1 MLGLA
6 NTALSGSTL
15 EALYSITLDGT
26 DDYIDLGTGINL
38 GSNDFTISLWVKTAA
53 FHSKFFISEYEDANN
68 RWYFHTNSVDPP
80 QLHFVQ
86 VIGGVAHTT
95 YVDTSGN
102 TDLDSLQNAWT
113 HLAISADRN
122 GNVIGYVNGVAG
134 STTSG
139 QATSLT
145 TAANARIGRYAV
157 STYSDFQIDEVSIWN
172 AALTSGSIQA
182 IYNQGSAI
190 DVASGA
196 SIDSTYLRGYWRMG
210 NGKDDDKIN
219 GVIHDQHDPGYGAD
233 VVTDGDFP
241 SLDNWTIINAT
252 GANQVTLVDGTAK
265 ITYDHT
271 VSADGLGVRQSGILV
286 VGKTY
291 KLTMDVVS
299 ISGGGVKYFSGSTEH
314 ENSIGTGAH
323 ESYFIATGVDFTVYR
338 QTPSSSSVSTLDNIV
353 IKSLRGIPGLTSGG
367 PTFSSDTP

>member
-1 MLGLA
+1 
-6 NTALSGSTL
+6 
-15 EALYSITLDGT
+15 
-26 DDYIDLGTGINL
+26 
-38 GSNDFTISLWVKTAA
+38 
-53 FHSKFFISEYEDANN
+53 
-68 RWYFHTNSVDPP
+68 
-80 QLHFVQ
+80 
-86 VIGGVAHTT
+86 
-95 YVDTSGN
+95 
-102 TDLDSLQNAWT
+102 
-113 HLAISADRN
+113 
-122 GNVIGYVNGVAG
+122 
-134 STTSG
+134 
-139 QATSLT
+139 
-145 TAANARIGRYAV
+145 
-157 STYSDFQIDEVSIWN
+157 
-172 AALTSGSIQA
+172 
-182 IYNQGSAI
+182 
-190 DVASGA
+190 
-196 SIDSTYLRGYWRMG
+196 MG
-210 NGKDDDKIN
+210 NGKDDDKIKK
-219 GVIHDQHDPGYGAD
+219 VIHDQHDPGYGAD
-233 VVTDGDFP
+233 VVTDGDYP

-314 ENSIGTGAH
+314 ESSIGTGAH